1 MAAMAPSLPR
11 CASRCNCATSAR
23 SSDTWT
29 ELPGRSESHP
39 NLRPDEPCALIPQ
52 AARQVVV
59 ERRRVGALAN
69 LADNVAAVERCRIGD
84 RRQKQRGLG
93 PFLRNALD
101 YVPRR
106 VDARHA
112 PPVGPDRRVLGPF
125 LPSRAV
131 ASQCQRAGSGVID
144 GTSRTISEALDLNP
158 IFAGVVCP
166 NADRQNASRAT
177 RAFATAA
184 A

>member
-1 MAAMAPSLPR
+1 M
-11 CASRCNCATSAR
+11 
-23 SSDTWT
+23 
-29 ELPGRSESHP
+29 PGRSIYAANGGAAGPVHLP
-39 NLRPDEPCALIPQ
+39 GITQPR
-52 AARQVVV
+52 AARGRAKRFLRTVVV
-59 ERRRVGALAN
+59 
-69 LADNVAAVERCRIGD
+69 
-84 RRQKQRGLG
+84 K
-93 PFLRNALD
+93 P
-101 YVPRR
+101 VPRFAINTTVSGLR
-106 VDARHA
+106 LKRECTRHA